1 MQRGRWREKERGIR
15 AFGLGRSMQWPDHE
29 QPTTVQPSEV
39 HTTRFRYAFREQR
52 PEDGITTAWVNL
64 TFIDNNG
71 RSAEVD
77 VLLMTRAGMALR
89 PAAGGSDNR
98 SYATGCQRT

>member
-1 MQRGRWREKERGIR
+1 MASEPSVLVARCNG
-15 AFGLGRSMQWPDHE
+15 
-29 QPTTVQPSEV
+29 PTTNSRRLFNPSEV

>member
-1 MQRGRWREKERGIR
+1 
-15 AFGLGRSMQWPDHE
+15 
-29 QPTTVQPSEV
+29 
-39 HTTRFRYAFREQR
+39 
-52 PEDGITTAWVNL
+52 VNL